1 MTTDSKEELRTKLN
15 NALEELDEVQD
26 RLSTQLKVVEIL
38 VDQNK
43 SLKSRLKMNCINK
56 SFDFFTEK

>member
-15 NALEELDEVQD
+15 NALKELDEVQD
-26 RLSTQLKVVEIL
+26 RISTQLEVVEIL

-43 SLKSRLKMNCINK
+43 SLKSRLNMHCIN
-56 SFDFFTEK
+56 SD